1 LSGVAPFFNI
11 GVVEGQLQPA
21 LQGENLSKD
30 NAPVT
35 VMARI
40 GTPSSILI
48 RSDISELTCKSD
60 DRRVMMFRERM
71 VDT

>member
-1 LSGVAPFFNI
+1 MLKL
-11 GVVEGQLQPA
+11 VEGQLQPA

-35 VMARI
+35 VMATI

-48 RSDISELTCKSD
+48 RSDISELTCNND
-60 DRRVMMFRERM
+60 DRRVMMFQM